1 MTKSQEWFNQLRI
14 SYEIG
19 ELNESDL
26 RHDPFEQFGLWLDE
40 AIKQQL
46 PEPNA
51 FVLST
56 VDAAQAPSSRTVLL
70 KSFSDDGF
78 VFFSN
83 YQSKKAH
90 HLNLNPKAA
99 MNFLWLPIHR
109 QVIIEGSVEK
119 LDRGASE
126 EYFKTR
132 PISSQLG
139 AWTSP
144 QSEEI
149 ESREVLETRAKEFS
163 DKYQDEIPMPDF
175 WGGYLIKPH
184 LIEFWQGRPS
194 RLHDRFRYV
203 RSATKTDWTLKRI
216 AP

>member
-1 MTKSQEWFNQLRI
+1 MTKSQDWFNKLRI

-19 ELNESDL
+19 ELNDSDL
-26 RHDPFEQFGLWLDE
+26 HHDPFEQFRIWLE
-40 AIKQQL
+40 AAATQQL

-56 VDAAQAPSSRTVLL
+56 VGSDQTPSSRTVLL
-70 KSFSDDGF
+70 KSFDTKGF

-83 YQSKKAH
+83 YNSKKAKSIE
-90 HLNLNPKAA
+90 LNPKVV
-99 MNFLWLPIHR
+99 MNFLWLPLHR
-109 QVIIEGSVEK
+109 QVIIEGTATKISREE
-119 LDRGASE
+119 SE

-144 QSEEI
+144 QSEVI
-149 ESREVLETRAKEFS
+149 QNREVLEKRAQEFS
-163 DKYQDEIPMPDF
+163 EKFQDQVPMPDF
-175 WGGYLIKPH
+175 WGGFLIDPN

-194 RLHDRFRYV
+194 RLHDRFRY
-203 RSATKTDWTLKRI
+203 TKETKDLPWQLDRI

>member
-19 ELNESDL
+19 ELNEGDL

-40 AIKQQL
+40 AILQQL

-56 VDAAQAPSSRTVLL
+56 VDAAQAASSRTVLL
-70 KSFSDDGF
+70 KSFSSDGF

-83 YQSKKAH
+83 YQSKKAQ
-90 HLNLNPKAA
+90 HLNLNPRVA

-119 LDRGASE
+119 LDRADSE

-149 ESREVLETRAKEFS
+149 ESREILETRAKEFS
-163 DKYQDEIPMPDF
+163 EKYQDDIPMPDF

-194 RLHDRFRYV
+194 RLHDRFRY
-203 RSATKTDWTLKRI
+203 SKNENNTDWTLKRI